1 MRILLA
7 GTGSGCGKTTAAL
20 VLMAAL
26 RGSGLTVAPC
36 KVGPDYIDPGFHA
49 AVCGRPSYN
58 LDTFLMGEGAIRR
71 ALSRPADICVI
82 EGVMGYYDGLDAS
95 LAASTWEVAHR
106 TGTPVLLVVDASG
119 GAASVA
125 ATALGF
131 LKLRAD
137 SGIAGVLVNRC
148 SGESHYN
155 RVREA
160 VERYTGLPCA
170 GWLPRFGALRLSSRH
185 LGLVP
190 ACEVQNVAQRARQA
204 AKEAEG
210 TLDLPRV
217 LSIAAAA
224 EPVEAPAA
232 PGPAKRPGLR
242 IGVARDEAFHFYY
255 EANLDALREA
265 GAQLVFFSPLHDAAL
280 PQNLDALYIGG
291 GFPEV
296 FRERLAA
303 NRGMRESIR
312 RALEGGLRCYAE
324 CGGLLYLSRELD
336 GAPMAGFLPARCRMT
351 ERLQRFGYVWVEERT
366 GLRFPAHEFHH
377 ALAEAQAGARLCYTV
392 TKASDPAKSWTC
404 GFERG
409 NTLAAFAHVFFAD
422 RPELMRRFFGL

>member
-170 GWLPRFGALRLSSRH
+170 GWLPRVGALRLSSRH

-224 EPVEAPAA
+224 GRGARGAWAGEAPGAA
-232 PGPAKRPGLR
+232 HR
-242 IGVARDEAFHFYY
+242 
-255 EANLDALREA
+255 
-265 GAQLVFFSPLHDAAL
+265 
-280 PQNLDALYIGG
+280 
-291 GFPEV
+291 
-296 FRERLAA
+296 
-303 NRGMRESIR
+303 RGQ
-312 RALEGGLRCYAE
+312 G
-324 CGGLLYLSRELD
+324 
-336 GAPMAGFLPARCRMT
+336 
-351 ERLQRFGYVWVEERT
+351 
-366 GLRFPAHEFHH
+366 
-377 ALAEAQAGARLCYTV
+377 
-392 TKASDPAKSWTC
+392 
-404 GFERG
+404 
-409 NTLAAFAHVFFAD
+409 
-422 RPELMRRFFGL
+422 